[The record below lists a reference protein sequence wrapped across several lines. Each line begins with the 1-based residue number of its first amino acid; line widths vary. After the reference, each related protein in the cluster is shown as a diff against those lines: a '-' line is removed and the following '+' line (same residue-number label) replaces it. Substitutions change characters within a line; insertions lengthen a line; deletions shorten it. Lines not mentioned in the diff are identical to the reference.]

1 MKKYLKLIAILS
13 VTFCTFLSTSSVVKV
28 MALEGISTYDSV
40 TEGGSGTCY
49 FSSGSQTY
57 SSTKKGSK
65 TFELTSVSDYTKYI
79 NVEITITN
87 GYIKDEIKWWKNSSF
102 FINRW

>member
-40 TEGGSGTCY
+40 TEGGSVI
-49 FSSGSQTY
+49 FHLDHKPIRVQ
-57 SSTKKGSK
+57 KKVQKLLS
-65 TFELTSVSDYTKYI
+65 
-79 NVEITITN
+79 
-87 GYIKDEIKWWKNSSF
+87 
-102 FINRW
+102 

>member
-40 TEGGSGTCY
+40 TEGGIWY
-49 FSSGSQTY
+49 LLF
-57 SSTKKGSK
+57 
-65 TFELTSVSDYTKYI
+65 FI
-79 NVEITITN
+79 WITN
-87 GYIKDEIKWWKNSSF
+87 LFEYKKRFKNF
-102 FINRW
+102 